1 MNFKNLSGVLTL
13 IASFILIGATKFFAP
28 VCGKTLKL
36 ENGGEC
42 FMRCHYYGIVLL
54 LFGILLLAE
63 AILTLIGKQDFKLP
77 ILIIVTAILIL
88 LLSNETIGTG
98 ICGNSEMMCHKTALF
113 GRIGAILTILAGI
126 LGLIKGKSKIPQA
139 E

>member
-13 IASFILIGATKFFAP
+13 IASFIIIGATKFFAP
-28 VCGKTLKL
+28 VCNKTLKL

-42 FMRCHYYGIVLL
+42 FMRCHYYGIALF
-54 LFGILLLAE
+54 LFGILLFVA
-63 AILTLIGKQDFKLP
+63 AILTFIGKQDFKLP
-77 ILIIVTAILIL
+77 VLIIVTAILIL
-88 LLSNETIGTG
+88 LLSNENIGTG

-113 GRIGAILTILAGI
+113 GRIGSILTILAGI
-126 LGLIKGKSKIPQA
+126 LGLIKGKSKMPQA

>member
-1 MNFKNLSGVLTL
+1 MNFKNLSGLVTL
-13 IASFILIGATKFFAP
+13 IASFIIIGATKFFAP
-28 VCGKTLKL
+28 VCNKTLKL

-42 FMRCHYYGIVLL
+42 FMRCHYYGIALF
-54 LFGILLLAE
+54 LFGILLFVA
-63 AILTLIGKQDFKLP
+63 AILTFIGKQDFKLP
-77 ILIIVTAILIL
+77 VLIIVTAILIL

-113 GRIGAILTILAGI
+113 GRIGAILTILGGI
-126 LGLIKGKSKIPQA
+126 LGLIKGKSKMPQA